1 MKIKDIITET
11 DHHADLT
18 KIPKSQSAALNGAVS
33 VPGVSQNKSNGNP
46 YQQYRFGLALAVADG
61 KKGGKMPP
69 AGAFAGDPLLALY
82 SDEEFN
88 MVKDAAEMADA
99 GTVKRLNSSRSEEAD
114 WVHKT
119 SPVPHNSGVKKRK
132 S

>member
-11 DHHADLT
+11 DHHADLK
-18 KIPKSQSAALNGAVS
+18 KIPKSQAAALKGAVS
-33 VPGVSQNKSNGNP
+33 VPGISQNKSNGNP

-61 KKGGKMPP
+61 KEGGKMEP

-88 MVKDAAEMADA
+88 MVKDAAKMSDA
-99 GTVKRLNSSRSEEAD
+99 GEIRRLNSMRSEEAD

-119 SPVPHNSGVKKRK
+119 SPVPARKKNKYGV
-132 S
+132 